1 MSLVAVFAVVV
12 GVAFADDAKVTTRS
26 LHGALALAA
35 AEVAEMANLKPV
47 SGGGPSPSALPVAVV
62 VDGEMPWLAAEA
74 KRAAALEPAFEIN
87 GGPHELRF
95 EYIGDGRTWAVRAQL
110 WRRGWSLRPPQ
121 PVIVRIFPWV
131 AVLAAALGG
140 ALWVRRVPLWI
151 AAAVSGVGA
160 QVGLWAMAW
169 PTAILRPSFSESV
182 AAGPLGRQVVRWA
195 EMLPETS
202 VAIGAGVVA
211 LCLVLAMFDH
221 RRSPGQ
227 GGMAIWTAVVVLLAG
242 LAWLEAA
249 LRGQVVPWASTGL
262 GACGALGLVG
272 LWGGCAWTRLGRRQP
287 SDSSQSDASPL
298 DAARTDAGAR

>member
-1 MSLVAVFAVVV
+1 MASRRGLVVSLVAVLAVVI
-12 GVAFADDAKVTTRS
+12 GVVFVDDAKVTTRS
-26 LHGALALAA
+26 LHGALAIAA
-35 AEVAEMANLKPV
+35 TEVAEMANLKPG
-47 SGGGPSPSALPVAVV
+47 SPARSPSALPVVVV

-74 KRAAALEPAFEIN
+74 KRAAALEPAFELG

-95 EYIGDGRTWAVRAQL
+95 EYVGDGRTWAVRAQL
-110 WRRGWSLRPPQ
+110 WRRDWSLRPPE

-169 PTAILRPSFSESV
+169 PTAILRPSFYESV
-182 AAGPLGRQVVRWA
+182 AAGPVGRQAVRWA
-195 EMLPETS
+195 AMLPETS
-202 VAIGAGVVA
+202 LAIGAGIVT
-211 LCLVLAMFDH
+211 LCLVLVVFDH

-227 GGMAIWTAVVVLLAG
+227 GGMAIWTALVVLLAG

-249 LRGQVVPWASTGL
+249 LRGQIVPWAMTGL

-272 LWGGCAWTRLGRRQP
+272 LWGGCAWTRRTTRRP
-287 SDSSQSDASPL
+287 SDAEQP
-298 DAARTDAGAR
+298 DAGAR